1 VEPEELG
8 DPVCARRIELDA
20 WKGEALEPLEVARV
34 DGRALGE
41 GLRVRGLVVVALG
54 ARLGEELAVLRED
67 LEVFLRIKLVFSV
80 NCCETHNLLTASAMG
95 SPTSSLAD
103 WRRSGALAVQRKYPK
118 SLAVPMEWKCSTRAF
133 LSLVRAASLP
143 RGPSPVTL
151 LDACSSVAVLLNAL
165 AVILVTL
172 ACASSVILL
181 NVVVLLNALVTMEWS
196 SLAVMTNVLAG
207 CCAA

>member
-1 VEPEELG
+1 
-8 DPVCARRIELDA
+8 
-20 WKGEALEPLEVARV
+20 
-34 DGRALGE
+34 
-41 GLRVRGLVVVALG
+41 VVVALG
-54 ARLGEELAVLRED
+54 ARLREELAVLLED
-67 LEVFLRIKLVFSV
+67 LEVFLRAKLVV
-80 NCCETHNLLTASAMG
+80 TINHHETHNRLTASAMG

-143 RGPSPVTL
+143 KGASPVVLLDACSSVAVL

-165 AVILVTL
+165 AVILVTM
-172 ACASSVILL
+172 ACASPVVLLDACSYAAVLLDACSYVAVLLDACSSVAVLL
-181 NVVVLLNALVTMEWS
+181 DACSSVAVLLNALVTLAWS

-207 CCAA
+207 CCTA